1 MSSSFPSTKLEL
13 FAHSAGR
20 NEAFDERVLH
30 INSGIYN
37 IVTSL
42 LAQHG
47 KVVAHFV
54 AKLDAL
60 LKGGGG
66 QQTVAGGQIGN
77 TLSHL
82 IILYSRVCKKK
93 IIHTN
98 K

>member
-60 LKGGGG
+60 LRAV
-66 QQTVAGGQIGN
+66 VAEFCHTFDHSHDLLAD
-77 TLSHL
+77 TLF
-82 IILYSRVCKKK
+82 VVGD
-93 IIHTN
+93 
-98 K
+98 